1 MAARRV
7 ASILFALA
15 AAVLMLFAPA
25 AEGEDGSR
33 AGLRVHGR
41 GGRGPRGAAGA
52 GRAATAA
59 VRQLRRQVVTGAA
72 LPAAPAPA
80 PAPAPAWLPRSALS
94 ARAVGWRPAGRRAA
108 ARRGP
113 PRAARAEPPR

>member
-33 AGLRVHGR
+33 AGLRVHGH

-52 GRAATAA
+52 GRAAAAA

-80 PAPAPAWLPRSALS
+80 PAPAPAWLPRRVRALCT
-94 ARAVGWRPAGRRAA
+94 A
-108 ARRGP
+108 ARWPGAHLASAPCVTRC
-113 PRAARAEPPR
+113 